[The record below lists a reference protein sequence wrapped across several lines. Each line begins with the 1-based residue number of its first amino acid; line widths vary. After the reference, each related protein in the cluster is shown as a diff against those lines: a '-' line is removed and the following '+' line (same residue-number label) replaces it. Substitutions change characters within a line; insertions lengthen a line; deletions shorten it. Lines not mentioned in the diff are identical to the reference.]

1 MSNEARMRPASRR
14 HGFTLIEMIIAIV
27 VIGVGLSGVLLAFST
42 VSRHNADPVVSKQ
55 MLALAEEYMEEIQ
68 LKPYDATAPAAAPGC
83 ARSDFNDVADY
94 HGYSQSAICDIKGTE
109 IDALAGYSVNIAV
122 VVSALDGVAAAQ
134 RITVTVSR
142 GADSLQL
149 VGWRTDYGG

>member
-1 MSNEARMRPASRR
+1 MSSKGRTVPARRER
-14 HGFTLIEMIIAIV
+14 GFTLIEMVMAIV
-27 VIGVGLSGVLLAFST
+27 VIGVGLAGVLLAFST
-42 VSRHNADPVVSKQ
+42 VSRNNADPVVAKQ

-83 ARSDFNDVADY
+83 ARSAFNDVADY
-94 HGYSQSAICDIKGTE
+94 HGYSQSSICNIDGTV
-109 IDALAGYSVNIAV
+109 IPALAGYSVSIAV

-134 RITVTVSR
+134 RITVTVSH
-142 GADSLQL
+142 GSDSLQL

>member
-1 MSNEARMRPASRR
+1 MSNRTVGTPASR
-14 HGFTLIEMIIAIV
+14 HQGFTLIEMIIAIV

-83 ARSDFNDVADY
+83 ARSAFNDVADY
-94 HGYSQSAICDIKGTE
+94 HGYSQSAICN
-109 IDALAGYSVNIAV
+109 IDGAVIPALAGYSVNIAV
-122 VVSALDGVAAAQ
+122 VVAALDGVAAAQ